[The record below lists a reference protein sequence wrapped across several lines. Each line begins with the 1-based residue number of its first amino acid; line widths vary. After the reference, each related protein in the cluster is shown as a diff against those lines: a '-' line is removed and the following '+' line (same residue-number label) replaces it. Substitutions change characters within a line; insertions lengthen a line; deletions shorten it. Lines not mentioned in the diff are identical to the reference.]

1 MPSTLAEPLSTRYP
15 EVRQAT
21 ERLCEPL
28 SPEDCAAQSM
38 KDASPAK
45 WHLAHTTWFFETFVL
60 ERLVPGYEP
69 FDPDFRVLFN
79 SYYNTVGEQHARPER
94 GLLTRP
100 SLERVLEYRA
110 HVDERILNYLEWA
123 TDRDAQVILLGLHH
137 EQQHQ
142 ELILTDVKHLL
153 SRNPTG
159 PAYRDTPD
167 PAPADPK
174 SLGWHRYFEG
184 LRSIGHEGEGFT
196 FDNERPGHREFV
208 EAFDLGSRLI
218 TNGEFLQFIEAGGYE
233 NPEPWLS
240 DGWDRVRT
248 EGWTAPLY
256 WNRRNDGW
264 FTRTL
269 SGLKSIRPVDP
280 VCHVS
285 FYEADAFVRWYGA
298 RLPTESEWEVAASEA
313 KVEGNFVESGL
324 LHPTAAPGLST
335 AGAPQQLYGD
345 VWEWTSSGYSAY
357 PGYQTPEGAFGE
369 YNSKFMSS
377 QMVLRGGS
385 CVTPL
390 THIRPTYRNFFH
402 PDARWQFTGIRLARD
417 SRG

>member
-1 MPSTLAEPLSTRYP
+1 M
-15 EVRQAT
+15 
-21 ERLCEPL
+21 
-28 SPEDCAAQSM
+28 
-38 KDASPAK
+38 
-45 WHLAHTTWFFETFVL
+45 
-60 ERLVPGYEP
+60 
-69 FDPDFRVLFN
+69 
-79 SYYNTVGEQHARPER
+79 GEQHARPER